1 LGTTGTEGLI
11 LATGHHRNGILLT
24 PATADAIARLV
35 LTGETD
41 PVIGDFRLD
50 RFTQEDLTRKKTWIS
65 A

>member
-1 LGTTGTEGLI
+1 LI

-41 PVIGDFRLD
+41 PTIAQFGLA
-50 RFTQEDLTRKKTWIS
+50 RFAAPEFERTRSWIS